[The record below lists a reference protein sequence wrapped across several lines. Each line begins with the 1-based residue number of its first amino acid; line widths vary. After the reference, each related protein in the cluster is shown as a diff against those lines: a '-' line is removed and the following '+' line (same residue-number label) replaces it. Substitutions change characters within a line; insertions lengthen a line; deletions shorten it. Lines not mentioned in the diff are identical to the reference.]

1 MIVARVLHTF
11 LQMHCCCMYCFQH
24 FVAESVFA
32 VCHFPR
38 TVCGLVN
45 ITSAACCTH
54 TLIHALTHSWGHSST
69 RLLFLSFRR
78 SLLVLLVPSSPTHSL
93 AHSLTH
99 SLARSLAR
107 SLTHSLTL
115 VVHTLQGFVTTG
127 MNNKACS
134 LNICQMPAQVQ
145 LETPWPLQRVAM
157 HATPHRVSFYPEAG
171 LYVVLLS
178 QDGPHKEWLE
188 AEEGGDM
195 HAAYSYALA
204 KESAKIKP
212 KELGYEVFY

>member
-11 LQMHCCCMYCFQH
+11 LQMQCCCMNCFQH

-78 SLLVLLVPSSPTHSL
+78 SLLVLLLPSSPTHSL
-93 AHSLTH
+93 A
-99 SLARSLAR
+99 
-107 SLTHSLTL
+107 HSLTL

-178 QDGPHKEWLE
+178 KDGPHKEWLE

-212 KELGYEVFY
+212 KELGYEVCF